1 MADERADLVLVLGDQ
16 LSHDLSS
23 LRAAPQA
30 HVVLAELADEASYVA
45 HHKQKIT
52 LIFSA
57 MRHFAEELR
66 AAGRHVT
73 YLTYGKPPNITG
85 FADVIS
91 HMLAQHSFNRL
102 YVTAPGEYRLAQDMA
117 DWGTRFDMPVHILPD
132 ERFIASDEEF
142 RTWADGKKQ
151 LRMEF
156 FYREMRRKTGL
167 LMDGKEPLG
176 GQWNYDADNRKKL
189 PKGQVL
195 PTRLRTQPDA
205 ITQDVMSLVEA
216 HFGNHFG
223 TLDGFSWPVTR
234 AEAQAQFTH
243 FLDECLPHFGDY
255 QDAMKSQESFLYHG
269 LVSTSLNIGLLDPLE
284 VCRAAEARL
293 QNDRAPLNAVE
304 GFIRQILGWR
314 EYIRGIYWLKMPDY
328 EHENFFNHDRALPAF
343 YYTGETDMACL
354 RDAVTTTRTHAYA
367 HHIQRLMVTGNFA
380 LLAGLAPEAVN
391 RWYLE
396 VYADAFQWVELPNTH
411 GMALFADGGVVA
423 SKPYVS
429 SGAYINRM
437 SDYCSG
443 CAYKV
448 KEATGATACP
458 FNYLYWD
465 FMHRHQ
471 ETLRTNPRMGMV
483 YKNLDRMDATKLAD
497 IKQSAAD
504 FLETLS

>member
-1 MADERADLVLVLGDQ
+1 MSDLVLVLGDQ
-16 LSHDLSS
+16 LSPDLSS
-23 LRAAPQA
+23 LTAAPNA
-30 HVVLAELADEASYVA
+30 HIVMAELADEASYVG

-52 LIFSA
+52 LVFSA

-66 AAGRHVT
+66 AAGREVT
-73 YLTYGKPPNITG
+73 YLAYGDAPQVTS
-85 FADVIS
+85 FADLVS
-91 HMLAQHSFNRL
+91 YMLATKNFERL
-102 YVTAPGEYRLAQDMA
+102 YVTAPGEYRLAQEMA

-132 ERFIASDEEF
+132 TRFIATDEEF
-142 RTWADGKKQ
+142 QNWADGKKQ

-189 PKGQVL
+189 PKGHEL
-195 PTRLRTQPDA
+195 PPRLRATPDA
-205 ITQDVMSLVEA
+205 ITQEVMGLVET

-223 TLDGFSWPVTR
+223 RLNNFAWPVTR
-234 AEAQAQFTH
+234 AEAQAHLTH
-243 FLDECLPHFGDY
+243 FLDVCLPQFGDY
-255 QDAMKSQESFLYHG
+255 QDAMKAEESFLYHG
-269 LVSTSLNIGLLDPLE
+269 LVSTSLNIGLLDPLA
-284 VCRAAEARL
+284 VCRAAEERL
-293 QNDRAPLNAVE
+293 NNNQAPLNAVE

-328 EHENFFNHDRALPAF
+328 EHENFFSHERALPAF
-343 YYTGETDMACL
+343 YYTGDTDMACL
-354 RDAVTTTRTHAYA
+354 RDAVTTSREHAYA

-391 RWYLE
+391 RWYME
-396 VYADAFQWVELPNTH
+396 VYADAYQWVELPNTH

-443 CAYKV
+443 CAYSV

-471 ETLRTNPRMGMV
+471 DTLRANPRMGMV
-483 YKNLDRMDATKLAD
+483 YKNLDRMDADKLAAV
-497 IKQSAAD
+497 KQSATK
-504 FLETLS
+504 FLENLS

>member
-1 MADERADLVLVLGDQ
+1 MADLILVLGDH
-16 LSHDLSS
+16 LSADLSS
-23 LRAAPQA
+23 LAAAPDA
-30 HVVLAELADEASYVA
+30 HVLMAELADEASYVR

-57 MRHFAEELR
+57 MRHFADELR
-66 AAGRHVT
+66 ANGRQVT
-73 YLTYGKPPNITG
+73 YLPYGEVAGVTS
-85 FADVIS
+85 FADAVT
-91 HMLAQHSFNRL
+91 HMMKAQKFDRL
-102 YVTAPGEYRLAQDMA
+102 YVTEPGEYRLAQEMA
-117 DWGTRFDMPVHILPD
+117 DWGTRFDMAVHILPD
-132 ERFIASDEEF
+132 TRFIATHEEF
-142 RTWADGKKQ
+142 QNWAAGKKQ

-176 GQWNYDADNRKKL
+176 GQWNYDAENRKKL
-189 PKGQVL
+189 PKGHVL
-195 PTRLRTQPDA
+195 PPRVRTAPDA
-205 ITQDVMSLVEA
+205 TTQEVMGLVET

-223 TLDGFSWPVTR
+223 QLDNFGWPVTR
-234 AEAQAQFTH
+234 AEAQAHFAH
-243 FLDECLPHFGDY
+243 FLDHCLPHFGDY
-255 QDAMKSQESFLYHG
+255 QDAMKAQESFLYHG
-269 LVSTSLNIGLLDPLE
+269 LVSTSLNIGLLDPLA
-284 VCRAAEARL
+284 VCRAAEERL
-293 QNDRAPLNAVE
+293 HDNQAPLNAVE

-328 EHENFFNHDRALPAF
+328 EHENFFAHDRALPDF
-343 YYTGETDMACL
+343 YYTGDTDMACL
-354 RDAVTTTRTHAYA
+354 RDAVTASRTHAYA

-391 RWYLE
+391 RWYME

-448 KEATGATACP
+448 KEATGETACP

-471 ETLRTNPRMGMV
+471 ETLRANPRMGMV
-483 YKNLDRMDATKLAD
+483 YRNLDKMDKTKLDAVQ
-497 IKQSAAD
+497 QSAAA
-504 FLETLS
+504 FLEKLS